1 MERIKYNKILM
12 SVLFSVIIYTTAA
25 IYNDLFINI
34 TSIAGY
40 LTWHVVFEFIGVLV
54 FFSIFTV
61 TYFVYEESANFR
73 MIILSCAFL
82 TMGLLDTFHTFSFKG
97 MSNFF
102 IANNTA
108 NRATTLWILSRT
120 LGSLGLLLS
129 AYVPAN
135 FKIKIK
141 KESFAVVTTSF
152 SILIFIIVTYFPNF
166 FPPMFVEGLGLT
178 GIKIAMEYVIILI
191 LALTFALNLSRFNR
205 TNQRLEHQ
213 FMIALVLL
221 MFSEFAFTSY
231 GSVYDAFNYV
241 GHIFKIIASM
251 ILYKAI
257 YVENVSAPYRHL
269 NQMVKK
275 STEEL
280 RDMNSMLLKDIEY
293 AKEMQL
299 RLMPKKFP
307 TDESI
312 SFYVEYLPAE
322 RLSGDFYNVI
332 KLDENNIALYLG
344 DVSGHGVTAAML
356 TIFANQNILP
366 FNEDEDNHQTIT
378 PPSEVLN
385 TIYKGYNNS
394 NFSDETYI
402 VMVYGIYNT
411 KTKSFTYASAG
422 MNVSPYIIKR
432 SGELIPLDTKG
443 FSICKLGEFI
453 TPVFDERH
461 ETLEAGDK
469 LFMYSDGLIESRD
482 SNNEQYGQERMEA
495 FLRANAILSAEELK
509 IALRENLCQHIGHIN
524 QLMDD
529 ATFLIMEVHL

>member
-1 MERIKYNKILM
+1 MERIKYNKIIM
-12 SVLFSVIIYTTAA
+12 SVLFSVLIYTIAA
-25 IYNDLFINI
+25 INNDLFMRI

-40 LTWHVVFEFIGVLV
+40 LTWHVIFEFIGVLV
-54 FFSIFTV
+54 SVSIFTV
-61 TYFVYEESANFR
+61 TYFVYEESANLR
-73 MIILSCAFL
+73 MIILGCAFL

-97 MSNFF
+97 MSDFF
-102 IANNTA
+102 ISNDTA

-120 LGSLGLLLS
+120 FGSIGLLLS
-129 AYVPAN
+129 AYIPAN
-135 FKIKIK
+135 YKVKTK
-141 KESFAVVTTSF
+141 KEIFAIVTISF
-152 SILIFIIVTYFPNF
+152 SILIFIIVTYYPNIFPQ
-166 FPPMFVEGLGLT
+166 MFIEGSGLT
-178 GIKIAMEYVIILI
+178 SIKIAMEYIIILI
-191 LALTFALNLSRFNR
+191 LASTFLLNLSKLKS
-205 TNQRLEHQ
+205 TDQRLEHQ

-241 GHIFKIIASM
+241 GHIYKIIASM

-269 NQMVKK
+269 NQMVKQR
-275 STEEL
+275 TEEL

-299 RLMPKKFP
+299 RLMPEKLP
-307 TDESI
+307 MDESI

-322 RLSGDFYNVI
+322 SLSGDFYNVV
-332 KLDENNIALYLG
+332 KLDEDNIALYLG

-356 TIFANQNILP
+356 TIFANQNIHP
-366 FNEDEDNHQTIT
+366 FIKDDFDHQMISS
-378 PPSEVLN
+378 PSEVLD
-385 TIYKGYNNS
+385 TIYEGYNNS

-402 VMVYGIYNT
+402 IMVYGIFNK
-411 KTKSFTYASAG
+411 KTKALTYASAG

-432 SGELIPLDTKG
+432 TGELVTLNTRG

-461 ETLEAGDK
+461 EILESGDK

-482 SNNEQYGQERMEA
+482 SNDEQYGQERMEA
-495 FLRANAILSAEELK
+495 FLKANAAMNAEELK
-509 IALRENLCQHIGHIN
+509 TALRENLCEHIGHIDL
-524 QLMDD
+524 LMDD
-529 ATFLIMEVHL
+529 ATFLIMEVHS

>member
-1 MERIKYNKILM
+1 MERIKYNKIIM
-12 SVLFSVIIYTTAA
+12 SVLFSILIYTTAA
-25 IYNDLFINI
+25 IYNDLFMRI

-40 LTWHVVFEFIGVLV
+40 LTWHVIFEFIGVLV
-54 FFSIFTV
+54 SFSIFTV
-61 TYFVYEESANFR
+61 TYFVYEESANLR
-73 MIILSCAFL
+73 MIILGCAFL

-97 MSNFF
+97 MSDFF
-102 IANNTA
+102 ISNDTA

-120 LGSLGLLLS
+120 FGSLGLLLS
-129 AYVPAN
+129 AYIPAN
-135 FKIKIK
+135 YKHKVK
-141 KESFAVVTTSF
+141 KETVAALTTAF
-152 SILIFIIVTYFPNF
+152 SILLFIIVTYYPNF
-166 FPPMFVEGLGLT
+166 FPPMFVEELGLT
-178 GIKIAMEYVIILI
+178 SIKIAMEYIIILI
-191 LALTFALNLSRFNR
+191 LALTFLLHLSKFNR

-213 FMIALVLL
+213 FMIALILL

-241 GHIFKIIASM
+241 GHIYKIIASM

-269 NQMVKK
+269 NQMVKQR
-275 STEEL
+275 TEEL

-299 RLMPKKFP
+299 RLMPEKLP
-307 TDESI
+307 MDESI
-312 SFYVEYLPAE
+312 AFYVEYLPAE

-332 KLDENNIALYLG
+332 KLDEDNIALYLG

-366 FNEDEDNHQTIT
+366 FYEDEDDNQSIT

-402 VMVYGIYNT
+402 IMVYGIYNT
-411 KTKSFTYASAG
+411 KTKTFTYASAG
-422 MNVSPYIIKR
+422 MNVSPYIIKHT
-432 SGELIPLDTKG
+432 GELITLNTRG

-453 TPVFDERH
+453 TPVFDERC
-461 ETLEAGDK
+461 ETLEEGDK

-495 FLRANAILSAEELK
+495 FLKANATLTAEELK
-509 IALRENLCQHIGHIN
+509 TALRDNLIQHIGHID

-529 ATFLIMEVHL
+529 ATFLIMEVYS